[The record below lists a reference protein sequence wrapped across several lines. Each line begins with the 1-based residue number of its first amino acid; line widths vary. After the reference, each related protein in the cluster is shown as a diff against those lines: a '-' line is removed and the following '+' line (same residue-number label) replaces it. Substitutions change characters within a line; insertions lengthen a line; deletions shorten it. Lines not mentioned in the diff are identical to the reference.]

1 VGKRQKLILKK
12 VKFFIFENFRKF
24 ISQKLDVGKEK
35 LIGGQKNRQTIPAF
49 KFHFFLFINGTH
61 LI

>member
-35 LIGGQKNRQTIPAF
+35 LIGGQKIGKRFQLLNFI
-49 KFHFFLFINGTH
+49 FFYLSME